1 MDLSHAQHQDLTE
14 EKIKLISYIRENV
27 IGSHHNTILCTPFGD
42 KPQVYTDYT
51 ASGKSLNFIEDYLR
65 QTVMPIY
72 ANTHSK
78 QSQSGKQTVMAREE
92 AR

>member
-42 KPQVYTDYT
+42 KP
-51 ASGKSLNFIEDYLR
+51 
-65 QTVMPIY
+65 
-72 ANTHSK
+72 
-78 QSQSGKQTVMAREE
+78 
-92 AR
+92 